1 MSINDK
7 PTADVEVTGV
17 QGSDDT
23 VNDIAMPSEL
33 DVLKQRATLMNIKF
47 SNNIS
52 VEKLREKIE
61 AAQASDE
68 EEPVVV
74 EVTATNPLGEAP
86 PVVKKMTLGQKIRQ
100 EQLRL
105 VRVRIQN
112 LDPKKKDLP
121 GEIITVANEYMGTV
135 RKFVPFGEATDD
147 GYHIPYCIYEFL
159 KNRKFQNIRVLKGK
173 GGQPRIEQGW
183 VREFSIEVLPA
194 LTQEELNQLGAA
206 QIAAGS
212 MND

>member
-7 PTADVEVTGV
+7 PTAGVDVNV
-17 QGSDDT
+17 QGNEDT

-33 DVLKQRATLMNIKF
+33 EVLKQRATLMNIKF

-61 AAQASDE
+61 AAQAKDE
-68 EEPVVV
+68 P
-74 EVTATNPLGEAP
+74 EVTEAVINPLGEKQEAG
-86 PVVKKMTLGQKIRQ
+86 VKKMTLGQKIRA
-100 EQLRL
+100 EQTRL
-105 VRVRIQN
+105 IRVRIQN

-135 RKFVPFGEATDD
+135 RKFVPFGEVTDN

-159 KNRKFQNIRVLKGK
+159 KERKFINITTRKGK
-173 GGQPRIEQGW
+173 NGLPDIRATEA
-183 VREFSIEVLPA
+183 REFSIEVLPP
-194 LTQEELNQLGAA
+194 LTEAELAQLAQA

-212 MND
+212 LND

>member
-7 PTADVEVTGV
+7 PTTDVELGV
-17 QGSDDT
+17 QGNEDT

-33 DVLKQRATLMNIKF
+33 EVLKQRATLMNIKF

-61 AAQASDE
+61 AAQAKDE
-68 EEPVVV
+68 P
-74 EVTATNPLGEAP
+74 EVKESAVNPLGEKQEAG
-86 PVVKKMTLGQKIRQ
+86 VKKMTLGQKIRA
-100 EQLRL
+100 EQTRL
-105 VRVRIQN
+105 IRVRIQN

-135 RKFVPFGEATDD
+135 RKFVPFGEVTDN

-159 KNRKFQNIRVLKGK
+159 KERKFINITTRKGK
-173 GGQPRIEQGW
+173 NGLPDIRATEA
-183 VREFSIEVLPA
+183 REFSIEVLPP
-194 LTQEELNQLGAA
+194 LTEAELAQLAQA

-212 MND
+212 LND

>member
-7 PTADVEVTGV
+7 PTTDVELDV
-17 QGSDDT
+17 QGNEDT

-68 EEPVVV
+68 PE
-74 EVTATNPLGEAP
+74 ATEAAVNPLGDKQEAG
-86 PVVKKMTLGQKIRQ
+86 VKKMTLGQKIRA
-100 EQLRL
+100 EQTRL
-105 VRVRIQN
+105 IRVRIQN

-135 RKFVPFGEATDD
+135 RKFVPFGEVTDN

-159 KNRKFQNIRVLKGK
+159 KERKFINITTRKGK
-173 GGQPRIEQGW
+173 NGLPDIRATEA
-183 VREFSIEVLPA
+183 REFSIEVLPP
-194 LTQEELNQLGAA
+194 LTEAELAQLAQA

-212 MND
+212 LND

>member
-7 PTADVEVTGV
+7 PTTDVELDV
-17 QGSDDT
+17 QGNEDT

-33 DVLKQRATLMNIKF
+33 EVLKQRATLMNIKF

-61 AAQASDE
+61 AAQVKD
-68 EEPVVV
+68 EPVVEESAV
-74 EVTATNPLGEAP
+74 NPLGEKQEAG
-86 PVVKKMTLGQKIRQ
+86 VKKMTLGQKIRA
-100 EQLRL
+100 EQTRL
-105 VRVRIQN
+105 IRVRIQN

-135 RKFVPFGEATDD
+135 RKFVPFGEVTDN

-159 KNRKFQNIRVLKGK
+159 KERKFINITTRKGK
-173 GGQPRIEQGW
+173 NGLPDIRATEA
-183 VREFSIEVLPA
+183 REFSIEVLPP
-194 LTQEELNQLGAA
+194 LTEAELAQLAQA

-212 MND
+212 LND

>member
-7 PTADVEVTGV
+7 PTTDVEVNV
-17 QGSDDT
+17 QGNEDT

-33 DVLKQRATLMNIKF
+33 EVLKQRATLMNIKF

-61 AAQASDE
+61 AAQVKD
-68 EEPVVV
+68 EPVVEEAAV
-74 EVTATNPLGEAP
+74 NPLGEKQETG
-86 PVVKKMTLGQKIRQ
+86 VKKMTLGQKIRA
-100 EQLRL
+100 EQTRL
-105 VRVRIQN
+105 IRVRIQN

-135 RKFVPFGEATDD
+135 RKFVPFGEVTDN

-159 KNRKFQNIRVLKGK
+159 KERKFINITTRKGK
-173 GGQPRIEQGW
+173 NGLPDIRATEA
-183 VREFSIEVLPA
+183 REFSIEVLPP
-194 LTQEELNQLGAA
+194 LTEAELAQLAQA

-212 MND
+212 LND

>member
-7 PTADVEVTGV
+7 PTTDVELDV
-17 QGSDDT
+17 QGNEDT

-33 DVLKQRATLMNIKF
+33 EVLKQRATLMNIKF

-61 AAQASDE
+61 AAQAKDE
-68 EEPVVV
+68 P
-74 EVTATNPLGEAP
+74 EVKEAAVNPLGEKQEAG
-86 PVVKKMTLGQKIRQ
+86 VKKMTLGQKIRA
-100 EQLRL
+100 EQTRL

-135 RKFVPFGEATDD
+135 RKFVPFGEVTDN

-159 KNRKFQNIRVLKGK
+159 KERKFINITTRKGK
-173 GGQPRIEQGW
+173 NGLPDIRATEA
-183 VREFSIEVLPA
+183 REFSIEVLPP
-194 LTQEELNQLGAA
+194 LTEAELAQLAQA

-212 MND
+212 LND

>member
-7 PTADVEVTGV
+7 PTAGVDVNV
-17 QGSDDT
+17 QGNEDT

-33 DVLKQRATLMNIKF
+33 EVLKQRATLMNIKF

-61 AAQASDE
+61 AAQVKD
-68 EEPVVV
+68 EPVV
-74 EVTATNPLGEAP
+74 EATVNPLGAKQEAD
-86 PVVKKMTLGQKIRQ
+86 VKKMTLGQKIRA
-100 EQLRL
+100 EQTRL
-105 VRVRIQN
+105 IRVRIQN

-135 RKFVPFGEATDD
+135 RKFVPFGEVTDN

-159 KNRKFQNIRVLKGK
+159 KERKFINITTRKGK
-173 GGQPRIEQGW
+173 NGLPDIRATEA
-183 VREFSIEVLPA
+183 REFSIEVLPP
-194 LTQEELNQLGAA
+194 LTEAELAQLAQA

-212 MND
+212 LND

>member
-7 PTADVEVTGV
+7 PTTDVELDV
-17 QGSDDT
+17 QGNEDT

-61 AAQASDE
+61 AAQAKDE
-68 EEPVVV
+68 PEVEEAAV
-74 EVTATNPLGEAP
+74 NPLGAKQEAG
-86 PVVKKMTLGQKIRQ
+86 VKKMTLGQKIRA
-100 EQLRL
+100 EQTRL
-105 VRVRIQN
+105 IRVRIQN

-135 RKFVPFGEATDD
+135 RKFVPFGEVTDN

-159 KNRKFQNIRVLKGK
+159 KERKFINITTRKGK
-173 GGQPRIEQGW
+173 NGLPDIRATEA
-183 VREFSIEVLPA
+183 REFSIEVLPPLKLQFNTA
-194 LTQEELNQLGAA
+194 HWGNSVGRFFLNQEE
-206 QIAAGS
+206 
-212 MND
+212 

>member
-7 PTADVEVTGV
+7 PTTDVEVNV
-17 QGSDDT
+17 QGNEDT

-33 DVLKQRATLMNIKF
+33 EVLKQRATLMNIKF

-61 AAQASDE
+61 AAQVKD
-68 EEPVVV
+68 EPVVEAAV
-74 EVTATNPLGEAP
+74 NPLGAKQEAG
-86 PVVKKMTLGQKIRQ
+86 VKKMTLGQKIRA
-100 EQLRL
+100 EQTRL
-105 VRVRIQN
+105 IRVRIQN

-135 RKFVPFGEATDD
+135 RKFVPFGEVTDN

-159 KNRKFQNIRVLKGK
+159 KERKFINITTRKGK
-173 GGQPRIEQGW
+173 NGLPDIRATEA
-183 VREFSIEVLPA
+183 REFSIEVLPP
-194 LTQEELNQLGAA
+194 LTEAELAQLAQA

-212 MND
+212 LND

>member
-7 PTADVEVTGV
+7 PTTEVVET
-17 QGSDDT
+17 QGNDDT

-33 DVLKQRATLMNIKF
+33 EVLKQRATLMNIKF

-61 AAQASDE
+61 AAQAADE
-68 EEPVVV
+68 EEPEV
-74 EVTATNPLGEAP
+74 EVTSTNPLSQEA

-100 EQLRL
+100 EQLRM

-135 RKFVPFGEATDD
+135 RKFVPYGEATDN

-159 KNRKFQNIRVLKGK
+159 KNRKFVNITTKKGK
-173 GGQPRIEQGW
+173 NGQLQVSHAD
-183 VREFSIEVLPA
+183 VREFSIEVLPQ
-194 LTQEELNQLGAA
+194 LTQEELNRLGQA

-212 MND
+212 LND

>member
-7 PTADVEVTGV
+7 PTTDVELDV
-17 QGSDDT
+17 QGNEDT

-33 DVLKQRATLMNIKF
+33 EVLKQRATLMNIKF

-61 AAQASDE
+61 AAQAKDE
-68 EEPVVV
+68 P
-74 EVTATNPLGEAP
+74 EVKESAVNPLGEKQEAG
-86 PVVKKMTLGQKIRQ
+86 VKKMTLGQKIRA
-100 EQLRL
+100 EQTRL
-105 VRVRIQN
+105 IRVRIQN

-135 RKFVPFGEATDD
+135 RKFVPFGEVTDN

-159 KNRKFQNIRVLKGK
+159 KERKFINITTRKGK
-173 GGQPRIEQGW
+173 NGLPDIRATEA
-183 VREFSIEVLPA
+183 REFSIEVLPP
-194 LTQEELNQLGAA
+194 LTESELAQLAQA

-212 MND
+212 LND

>member
-7 PTADVEVTGV
+7 PTTDVEVNV
-17 QGSDDT
+17 QGNEDT

-33 DVLKQRATLMNIKF
+33 EVLKQRAKLMNIKF

-61 AAQASDE
+61 AAQVKD
-68 EEPVVV
+68 EPVVEEAAV
-74 EVTATNPLGEAP
+74 NPLGANQEAG
-86 PVVKKMTLGQKIRQ
+86 VKKMTLGQKIRA
-100 EQLRL
+100 EQTRL
-105 VRVRIQN
+105 IRVRIQN

-135 RKFVPFGEATDD
+135 RKFVPFGEVTDN

-159 KNRKFQNIRVLKGK
+159 KERKFINITTRKGK
-173 GGQPRIEQGW
+173 NGLPDIRATEA
-183 VREFSIEVLPA
+183 REFSIEVLPP
-194 LTQEELNQLGAA
+194 LTEAELAQLAQA

-212 MND
+212 LND

>member
-7 PTADVEVTGV
+7 PTTDVELDV
-17 QGSDDT
+17 QGNEDT

-33 DVLKQRATLMNIKF
+33 EVLKQRATLMNIKF

-61 AAQASDE
+61 AAQAKDD
-68 EEPVVV
+68 P
-74 EVTATNPLGEAP
+74 EVKKSAVNPLGEKQEAG
-86 PVVKKMTLGQKIRQ
+86 VKKMTLGQKIRA
-100 EQLRL
+100 EQTRL
-105 VRVRIQN
+105 IRVRIQN

-135 RKFVPFGEATDD
+135 RKFVPFGEVTDN

-159 KNRKFQNIRVLKGK
+159 KNRKFINITTRKGK
-173 GGQPRIEQGW
+173 NGLPDIRATEA
-183 VREFSIEVLPA
+183 REFSIEVLPP
-194 LTQEELNQLGAA
+194 LTEAELAQLAQA

-212 MND
+212 LND

>member
-7 PTADVEVTGV
+7 PTTDVEVNV
-17 QGSDDT
+17 QGNEDT

-33 DVLKQRATLMNIKF
+33 EVLKQRATLMNIKF

-61 AAQASDE
+61 AAQVKD
-68 EEPVVV
+68 EPVVEAAAV
-74 EVTATNPLGEAP
+74 NPLGANQESG
-86 PVVKKMTLGQKIRQ
+86 VKKMTLGQKIRA
-100 EQLRL
+100 EQTRL
-105 VRVRIQN
+105 IRVRIQN

-135 RKFVPFGEATDD
+135 RKFVPFGEVTDN

-159 KNRKFQNIRVLKGK
+159 KERKFINITTRKGK
-173 GGQPRIEQGW
+173 NGLPDIRATEA
-183 VREFSIEVLPA
+183 REFSIEVLPP
-194 LTQEELNQLGAA
+194 LTEAELAQLAQA

-212 MND
+212 LND

>member
-7 PTADVEVTGV
+7 PTTDVEVNV
-17 QGSDDT
+17 QGNEDT

-33 DVLKQRATLMNIKF
+33 EVLKQRATLMNIKF

-61 AAQASDE
+61 AAQVKDE
-68 EEPVVV
+68 PLV
-74 EVTATNPLGEAP
+74 EAAVNPLGEKLEAG
-86 PVVKKMTLGQKIRQ
+86 VKKMTLGQKIRA
-100 EQLRL
+100 EQTRL
-105 VRVRIQN
+105 IRVRIQN

-135 RKFVPFGEATDD
+135 RKFVPFGEVTDN

-159 KNRKFQNIRVLKGK
+159 KERKFINITTRKGK
-173 GGQPRIEQGW
+173 NGLPDIRATEA
-183 VREFSIEVLPA
+183 REFSIEVLPP
-194 LTQEELNQLGAA
+194 LTEAELAQLAQA

-212 MND
+212 LND

>member
-7 PTADVEVTGV
+7 PTTEVVET
-17 QGSDDT
+17 QGNDDT

-33 DVLKQRATLMNIKF
+33 EVLKQRATLMNIKF

-61 AAQASDE
+61 AAMPEDE
-68 EEPVVV
+68 PEV
-74 EVTATNPLGEAP
+74 EVAEENPLGEVPAP
-86 PVVKKMTLGQKIRQ
+86 VKKMTLGQKIRQ

-135 RKFVPFGEATDD
+135 RKFVPFGEATDE

-173 GGQPRIEQGW
+173 NGQPRIEQGW
-183 VREFSIEVLPA
+183 IREFSIEVLPQ
-194 LTQEELNQLGAA
+194 LTQEELDRLASA

-212 MND
+212 LND

>member
-7 PTADVEVTGV
+7 PTTGV
-17 QGSDDT
+17 EHNVQGNEDT

-33 DVLKQRATLMNIKF
+33 EVLKQRATLMNIKF

-61 AAQASDE
+61 AAQAKD
-68 EEPVVV
+68 EPVVEAAV
-74 EVTATNPLGEAP
+74 NPLGANQEAG
-86 PVVKKMTLGQKIRQ
+86 VKKMTLGQKIRA
-100 EQLRL
+100 EQTRL
-105 VRVRIQN
+105 IRVRIQN

-135 RKFVPFGEATDD
+135 RKFVPFGEVTDN

-159 KNRKFQNIRVLKGK
+159 KERKFINITTRKGK
-173 GGQPRIEQGW
+173 NGLPDIRATEA
-183 VREFSIEVLPA
+183 REFSIEVLPP
-194 LTQEELNQLGAA
+194 LTEAELAQLAQA

-212 MND
+212 LND

>member
-7 PTADVEVTGV
+7 PTTDVEVNV
-17 QGSDDT
+17 QGNEDT

-33 DVLKQRATLMNIKF
+33 EVLKQRATLMNIKF

-61 AAQASDE
+61 AAQVKD
-68 EEPVVV
+68 EPVV
-74 EVTATNPLGEAP
+74 EEAG
-86 PVVKKMTLGQKIRQ
+86 VKKMTLGQKIRA
-100 EQLRL
+100 EQTRL
-105 VRVRIQN
+105 IRVRIQN

-135 RKFVPFGEATDD
+135 RKFVPFGEVTDN

-159 KNRKFQNIRVLKGK
+159 KERKFINITTRKGK
-173 GGQPRIEQGW
+173 NGLPDIRATEA
-183 VREFSIEVLPA
+183 REFSIEVLPP
-194 LTQEELNQLGAA
+194 LTEAELAQLAQA

-212 MND
+212 LND

>member
-7 PTADVEVTGV
+7 PTTDVEVNV
-17 QGSDDT
+17 QGNEDT

-33 DVLKQRATLMNIKF
+33 EVLKQRATLMNIKF

-61 AAQASDE
+61 AAQVKDE
-68 EEPVVV
+68 P
-74 EVTATNPLGEAP
+74 EVTEAAVNPLGDTQEAG
-86 PVVKKMTLGQKIRQ
+86 VKKMTLGQKIRA
-100 EQLRL
+100 EQTRL
-105 VRVRIQN
+105 IRVRIQN

-135 RKFVPFGEATDD
+135 RKFVPFGEVTDN

-159 KNRKFQNIRVLKGK
+159 KERKFINITTRKGK
-173 GGQPRIEQGW
+173 NGLPDIRATEA
-183 VREFSIEVLPA
+183 REFSIEVLPP
-194 LTQEELNQLGAA
+194 LTEAELAQLAQA

-212 MND
+212 LND

>member
-7 PTADVEVTGV
+7 PTTDVEQNV
-17 QGSDDT
+17 QGNEDT

-33 DVLKQRATLMNIKF
+33 EVLKQRATLMNIKF

-61 AAQASDE
+61 AAQAKD
-68 EEPVVV
+68 EPVVEEAAV
-74 EVTATNPLGEAP
+74 NPLGANQEAG
-86 PVVKKMTLGQKIRQ
+86 VKKMTLGQKIRA
-100 EQLRL
+100 EQTRL
-105 VRVRIQN
+105 IRVRIQN

-135 RKFVPFGEATDD
+135 RKFVPFGEVTDN

-159 KNRKFQNIRVLKGK
+159 KERKFINITTRKGK
-173 GGQPRIEQGW
+173 NGLPDIRATEA
-183 VREFSIEVLPA
+183 REFSIEVLPP
-194 LTQEELNQLGAA
+194 LTEAELAQLAQA

-212 MND
+212 LND

>member
-7 PTADVEVTGV
+7 PTTDVELDV
-17 QGSDDT
+17 QGNEDT

-33 DVLKQRATLMNIKF
+33 EVLKQRATLMNIKF

-61 AAQASDE
+61 AAQAKDE
-68 EEPVVV
+68 P
-74 EVTATNPLGEAP
+74 EVKEAAVNPLGEKQEAG
-86 PVVKKMTLGQKIRQ
+86 VKKMTLGQKIRA
-100 EQLRL
+100 EQTRL
-105 VRVRIQN
+105 IRVRIQN

-135 RKFVPFGEATDD
+135 RKFVPFGEVTDN

-159 KNRKFQNIRVLKGK
+159 KERKFVNITTRKGK
-173 GGQPRIEQGW
+173 NGLPDIRATEA
-183 VREFSIEVLPA
+183 REFSIEVLPP
-194 LTQEELNQLGAA
+194 LTEAELAQLAQA

-212 MND
+212 LND

>member
-7 PTADVEVTGV
+7 PTTDVEVNV
-17 QGSDDT
+17 QGNEDT

-33 DVLKQRATLMNIKF
+33 EVLKQRATLMNIKF

-61 AAQASDE
+61 AAQVKD
-68 EEPVVV
+68 EPVVEAAV
-74 EVTATNPLGEAP
+74 NPLGDKQEAG
-86 PVVKKMTLGQKIRQ
+86 VKKMTLGQKIRA
-100 EQLRL
+100 EQTRL
-105 VRVRIQN
+105 IRVRIQN

-135 RKFVPFGEATDD
+135 RKFVPFGEVTDN

-159 KNRKFQNIRVLKGK
+159 KERKFINITTRKGK
-173 GGQPRIEQGW
+173 NGLPDIRATEA
-183 VREFSIEVLPA
+183 REFSIEVLPP
-194 LTQEELNQLGAA
+194 LTEAELAQLAQA

-212 MND
+212 LND

>member
-7 PTADVEVTGV
+7 PTTDVELDV
-17 QGSDDT
+17 QGNEDT

-33 DVLKQRATLMNIKF
+33 EVLKQRATLMNIKF

-61 AAQASDE
+61 AAQAKDE
-68 EEPVVV
+68 P
-74 EVTATNPLGEAP
+74 EVKEAAVNPLGEKQEAG
-86 PVVKKMTLGQKIRQ
+86 VKKMTLGQKIRA
-100 EQLRL
+100 EQTRL
-105 VRVRIQN
+105 IRVRIQN

-135 RKFVPFGEATDD
+135 RKFVPFGEVTDN

-159 KNRKFQNIRVLKGK
+159 KERKFINITTRKGK
-173 GGQPRIEQGW
+173 NGLPDIRATEA
-183 VREFSIEVLPA
+183 REFSIEVLPP
-194 LTQEELNQLGAA
+194 LTEAELAQLAQA

-212 MND
+212 LND

>member
-7 PTADVEVTGV
+7 PTTDVELNV
-17 QGSDDT
+17 QGNEDT

-33 DVLKQRATLMNIKF
+33 EVLKQRATLMNIKF

-61 AAQASDE
+61 AAQVKD
-68 EEPVVV
+68 EPVVEAAV
-74 EVTATNPLGEAP
+74 NPLGAKQDAG
-86 PVVKKMTLGQKIRQ
+86 VKKMTLGQKIRA
-100 EQLRL
+100 EQTRL
-105 VRVRIQN
+105 IRVRIQN

-135 RKFVPFGEATDD
+135 RKFVPFGEVTDN

-159 KNRKFQNIRVLKGK
+159 KERKFINITTRKGK
-173 GGQPRIEQGW
+173 NGLPDIRATEA
-183 VREFSIEVLPA
+183 REFSIEVLPP
-194 LTQEELNQLGAA
+194 LTEAELAQLAQA

-212 MND
+212 LND

>member
-7 PTADVEVTGV
+7 PTTDVELDV
-17 QGSDDT
+17 QGNEDT

-33 DVLKQRATLMNIKF
+33 EVLKQRATLMNIKF

-61 AAQASDE
+61 AAQAKDE
-68 EEPVVV
+68 P
-74 EVTATNPLGEAP
+74 EVKESTVNPLGEKQEAG
-86 PVVKKMTLGQKIRQ
+86 VKKMTLGQKIRA
-100 EQLRL
+100 EQTRL
-105 VRVRIQN
+105 IRVRIQN

-135 RKFVPFGEATDD
+135 RKFVPFGEVTDN

-159 KNRKFQNIRVLKGK
+159 KERKFINITTRKGK
-173 GGQPRIEQGW
+173 NGLPDIRATEA
-183 VREFSIEVLPA
+183 REFSIEVLPP
-194 LTQEELNQLGAA
+194 LTEAELAQLAQA

-212 MND
+212 LND

>member
-7 PTADVEVTGV
+7 PTTDVELDV
-17 QGSDDT
+17 QGNEDT

-68 EEPVVV
+68 PE
-74 EVTATNPLGEAP
+74 ATEAAVNPLGEKQEAG
-86 PVVKKMTLGQKIRQ
+86 VKKMTLGQKIRA
-100 EQLRL
+100 EQTRL
-105 VRVRIQN
+105 IRVRIQN

-135 RKFVPFGEATDD
+135 RKFVPFGEVTDN

-159 KNRKFQNIRVLKGK
+159 KERKFINITTRKGK
-173 GGQPRIEQGW
+173 NDLPDIRATEA
-183 VREFSIEVLPA
+183 REFSIEVLPP
-194 LTQEELNQLGAA
+194 LTEAELAQLAQA

-212 MND
+212 LND

>member
-7 PTADVEVTGV
+7 PTTDVELDV
-17 QGSDDT
+17 QGNEDT

-33 DVLKQRATLMNIKF
+33 EVLKQRATLMNIKF

-61 AAQASDE
+61 AAQAKDE
-68 EEPVVV
+68 P
-74 EVTATNPLGEAP
+74 EVKEAAVNPLGEKQEAG
-86 PVVKKMTLGQKIRQ
+86 VKKITLGQKIRA
-100 EQLRL
+100 EQTRL
-105 VRVRIQN
+105 IRVRIQN

-135 RKFVPFGEATDD
+135 RKFVPFGEVTDN

-159 KNRKFQNIRVLKGK
+159 KERKFINITTRKGK
-173 GGQPRIEQGW
+173 NGLPDIRATEA
-183 VREFSIEVLPA
+183 REFSIEVLPP
-194 LTQEELNQLGAA
+194 LTEAELAQLAQA

-212 MND
+212 LND

>member
-7 PTADVEVTGV
+7 PTTDVELDV
-17 QGSDDT
+17 QGNEDT

-61 AAQASDE
+61 AAQAKDE
-68 EEPVVV
+68 P
-74 EVTATNPLGEAP
+74 EVKEATVNPLGEKQEAG
-86 PVVKKMTLGQKIRQ
+86 VKKMTLGQKIRA
-100 EQLRL
+100 EQTRL
-105 VRVRIQN
+105 IRVRIQN

-135 RKFVPFGEATDD
+135 RKFVPFGEVTDN

-159 KNRKFQNIRVLKGK
+159 KERKFINITTRKGK
-173 GGQPRIEQGW
+173 NGLPDIRATEA
-183 VREFSIEVLPA
+183 REFSIEVLPP
-194 LTQEELNQLGAA
+194 LTEAELAQLAQA

-212 MND
+212 LND

>member
-7 PTADVEVTGV
+7 PTTDVELDV
-17 QGSDDT
+17 QGNEDT

-61 AAQASDE
+61 AAQVKDE
-68 EEPVVV
+68 P
-74 EVTATNPLGEAP
+74 EVKEATVNPLGEKQEAG
-86 PVVKKMTLGQKIRQ
+86 VKKMTLGQKIRA
-100 EQLRL
+100 EQTRL
-105 VRVRIQN
+105 IRVRIQN

-135 RKFVPFGEATDD
+135 RKFVPFGEVTDN

-159 KNRKFQNIRVLKGK
+159 KERKFINITTRKGK
-173 GGQPRIEQGW
+173 NGLPDIRATEA
-183 VREFSIEVLPA
+183 REFSIEVLPP
-194 LTQEELNQLGAA
+194 LTEAELAQLAQA

-212 MND
+212 LND

>member
-7 PTADVEVTGV
+7 PTTDVELDV
-17 QGSDDT
+17 QGNEDT

-33 DVLKQRATLMNIKF
+33 EVLKQRATLMNIKF

-61 AAQASDE
+61 AAQAKDE
-68 EEPVVV
+68 PEVKEPAV
-74 EVTATNPLGEAP
+74 NPLGEKQEAG
-86 PVVKKMTLGQKIRQ
+86 VKKMTLGQKIRA
-100 EQLRL
+100 EQTRL
-105 VRVRIQN
+105 IRVRIQN

-135 RKFVPFGEATDD
+135 RKFVPFGEVTDN

-159 KNRKFQNIRVLKGK
+159 KERKFINITTRKGK
-173 GGQPRIEQGW
+173 NGLPDIRATEA
-183 VREFSIEVLPA
+183 REFSIEVLPP
-194 LTQEELNQLGAA
+194 LTEAELAQLAQA

-212 MND
+212 LND

>member
-7 PTADVEVTGV
+7 PTADVELDV
-17 QGSDDT
+17 QGNEDT

-68 EEPVVV
+68 PE
-74 EVTATNPLGEAP
+74 ATEAAVNPLGEKQEAG
-86 PVVKKMTLGQKIRQ
+86 VKKMTLGQKIRA
-100 EQLRL
+100 EQTRL
-105 VRVRIQN
+105 IRVRIQN

-135 RKFVPFGEATDD
+135 RKFVPFGEVTDN

-159 KNRKFQNIRVLKGK
+159 KERKFINITTRKGK
-173 GGQPRIEQGW
+173 NGLPDIRATEA
-183 VREFSIEVLPA
+183 REFSIEVLPP
-194 LTQEELNQLGAA
+194 LTEAELAQLAQA

-212 MND
+212 LND

>member
-7 PTADVEVTGV
+7 PTTDVELDV
-17 QGSDDT
+17 QGNEDT

-33 DVLKQRATLMNIKF
+33 EVLKQRATLMNIKF

-61 AAQASDE
+61 AAQVKD
-68 EEPVVV
+68 EPVVEAAV
-74 EVTATNPLGEAP
+74 NPLGANQESG
-86 PVVKKMTLGQKIRQ
+86 VKKMTLGQKIRA
-100 EQLRL
+100 EQTRL
-105 VRVRIQN
+105 IRVRIQN

-135 RKFVPFGEATDD
+135 RKFVPFGEVTDN

-159 KNRKFQNIRVLKGK
+159 KERKFINITTRKGK
-173 GGQPRIEQGW
+173 NGLPDIRATEA
-183 VREFSIEVLPA
+183 REFSIEVLPP
-194 LTQEELNQLGAA
+194 LTEAELAQLAQA

-212 MND
+212 LND

>member
-7 PTADVEVTGV
+7 PTTDVELDV
-17 QGSDDT
+17 QGNEDT

-33 DVLKQRATLMNIKF
+33 EVLKQRATLMNIKF

-61 AAQASDE
+61 AAQAKDE
-68 EEPVVV
+68 PEAKEAAV
-74 EVTATNPLGEAP
+74 NPLGEKQEAG
-86 PVVKKMTLGQKIRQ
+86 VKKMTLGQKIRA
-100 EQLRL
+100 EQTRL
-105 VRVRIQN
+105 IRVRIQN

-135 RKFVPFGEATDD
+135 RKFVPFGEVTDN

-159 KNRKFQNIRVLKGK
+159 KERKFINITTRKGK
-173 GGQPRIEQGW
+173 NGLPDIRATEA
-183 VREFSIEVLPA
+183 REFSIEVLPP
-194 LTQEELNQLGAA
+194 LTEAELAQLAQA

-212 MND
+212 LND

>member
-7 PTADVEVTGV
+7 PTTDVEVNV
-17 QGSDDT
+17 QGNEDT

-33 DVLKQRATLMNIKF
+33 EVLKQRATLMNIKF

-61 AAQASDE
+61 AAQVKD
-68 EEPVVV
+68 EPVVEAAV
-74 EVTATNPLGEAP
+74 NPLGANQETG
-86 PVVKKMTLGQKIRQ
+86 VKKMTLGQKIRA
-100 EQLRL
+100 EQTRL
-105 VRVRIQN
+105 IRVRIQN

-135 RKFVPFGEATDD
+135 RKFVPFGEVTDN

-159 KNRKFQNIRVLKGK
+159 KERKFINITTRKGK
-173 GGQPRIEQGW
+173 NGLPDIRATEA
-183 VREFSIEVLPA
+183 REFSIEVLPP
-194 LTQEELNQLGAA
+194 LTEAELAQLAQA

-212 MND
+212 LND

>member
-7 PTADVEVTGV
+7 PTANVEVNV
-17 QGSDDT
+17 QGNEDT

-33 DVLKQRATLMNIKF
+33 EVLKQRATLMNIKF

-61 AAQASDE
+61 AAQAKD
-68 EEPVVV
+68 EPVVEAAV
-74 EVTATNPLGEAP
+74 NPLGANQEAGA
-86 PVVKKMTLGQKIRQ
+86 KKMTLGQKIRA
-100 EQLRL
+100 EQTRL
-105 VRVRIQN
+105 IRVRIQN

-135 RKFVPFGEATDD
+135 RKFVPFGEVTDN

-159 KNRKFQNIRVLKGK
+159 KERKFINITTRKGK
-173 GGQPRIEQGW
+173 NGLPDIRATEA
-183 VREFSIEVLPA
+183 REFSIEVLPP
-194 LTQEELNQLGAA
+194 LTEAELAQLAQA

-212 MND
+212 LND

>member
-7 PTADVEVTGV
+7 PTTDVELGV
-17 QGSDDT
+17 QGNEDT

-33 DVLKQRATLMNIKF
+33 EVLKQRATLMNIKF

-61 AAQASDE
+61 AAQAKDE
-68 EEPVVV
+68 P
-74 EVTATNPLGEAP
+74 EVKEAAVNPLGEKQGAG
-86 PVVKKMTLGQKIRQ
+86 VKKMTLGQKIRA
-100 EQLRL
+100 EQTRL
-105 VRVRIQN
+105 IRVRIQN

-135 RKFVPFGEATDD
+135 RKFVPFGEVTDN

-159 KNRKFQNIRVLKGK
+159 KERKFINITTRKGK
-173 GGQPRIEQGW
+173 NGLPDIRATEA
-183 VREFSIEVLPA
+183 REFSIEVLPP
-194 LTQEELNQLGAA
+194 LTEAELAQLAQA

-212 MND
+212 LND

>member
-7 PTADVEVTGV
+7 PTTDVEVNV
-17 QGSDDT
+17 QGNEDT

-33 DVLKQRATLMNIKF
+33 EVLKQRATLMNIKF

-61 AAQASDE
+61 AAQVKD
-68 EEPVVV
+68 EPVVEAAV
-74 EVTATNPLGEAP
+74 NPLGANQESG
-86 PVVKKMTLGQKIRQ
+86 VKKMTLGQKIRA
-100 EQLRL
+100 EQTRL
-105 VRVRIQN
+105 IRVRIQN

-135 RKFVPFGEATDD
+135 RKFVPFGEVTDN

-159 KNRKFQNIRVLKGK
+159 KERKFINITTRKGK
-173 GGQPRIEQGW
+173 NGLPDIRATEA
-183 VREFSIEVLPA
+183 REFSIEVLPP
-194 LTQEELNQLGAA
+194 LTEAELAQLAQA

-212 MND
+212 LND

>member
-1 MSINDK
+1 MNMSINDK
-7 PTADVEVTGV
+7 PTTDVELDV
-17 QGSDDT
+17 QGNEDT

-33 DVLKQRATLMNIKF
+33 EVLKQRATLMNIKF

-61 AAQASDE
+61 AAQAKDE
-68 EEPVVV
+68 P
-74 EVTATNPLGEAP
+74 EVKETAVNPLGEKQEAG
-86 PVVKKMTLGQKIRQ
+86 VKKMTLGQKIRA
-100 EQLRL
+100 EQTRL
-105 VRVRIQN
+105 IRVRIQN

-135 RKFVPFGEATDD
+135 RKFVPFGEVTDN

-159 KNRKFQNIRVLKGK
+159 KERKFINITTRKGK
-173 GGQPRIEQGW
+173 NGLPDIRATEA
-183 VREFSIEVLPA
+183 REFSIEVLPP
-194 LTQEELNQLGAA
+194 LTEAELAQLAQA

-212 MND
+212 LND

>member
-7 PTADVEVTGV
+7 PTTDVELDV
-17 QGSDDT
+17 QGNEDT

-33 DVLKQRATLMNIKF
+33 EVLKQRATLMNIKF

-61 AAQASDE
+61 AAQVKD
-68 EEPVVV
+68 EPVVEEAAV
-74 EVTATNPLGEAP
+74 NPLGEKQESG
-86 PVVKKMTLGQKIRQ
+86 VKKMTLGQKIRA
-100 EQLRL
+100 EQTRL
-105 VRVRIQN
+105 IRVRIQN

-135 RKFVPFGEATDD
+135 RKFVPFGEVTDN

-159 KNRKFQNIRVLKGK
+159 KERKFINITTRKGK
-173 GGQPRIEQGW
+173 SGLPDIRATEA
-183 VREFSIEVLPA
+183 REFSIEVLPP
-194 LTQEELNQLGAA
+194 LTEAELAQLAQA

-212 MND
+212 LND